1 MSSPSVSPSCTVYSK
16 PNCPLCDHLK
26 DELNSRG
33 IAFDERNIVLS
44 EELFA
49 RYQSRI
55 PVVVGPDGREFDP
68 PFSDHDYDLWSRGSR

>member
-1 MSSPSVSPSCTVYSK
+1 MSSSAGNPACIVYSK

-33 IAFDERNIVLS
+33 ITFDERNIVLS
-44 EELFA
+44 EELYS
-49 RYQSRI
+49 RYQTRI

-68 PFSDHDYDLWSRGSR
+68 PFSDQDYEAWSRDSD